1 MVKPG
6 QSSYA
11 GTTRNGV
18 TTRAYGSWGG
28 SYVIVGATPGTA
40 SALAG
45 SGWNVDSRGLR
56 ASIGQRFK
64 YGCPAG
70 GTPRVVWGSGTYTDD
85 SSICTAAVHAG
96 RISFARGGTVTILV
110 KPGQSSYAGTTRN
123 GVTTRAYGSWGGSY
137 VIVGATPGTASAL
150 AGSGWNVDSRGLRA
164 SIGQRFKYGC
174 PAGGTP
180 RVVWGSGTYTDD
192 SSICTAAVHAG
203 RISFARGGTVTILV
217 KPGQSSYT
225 GTTRNGVTTR
235 AYGSWG
241 GSYVIVGATP
251 G

>member
-1 MVKPG
+1 MRSQRVLSRSAIAAGAALAAVLMLVPSAFGGARHVAARADTGWNVTARDFRGRDGERVATTCPANG
-6 QSSYA
+6 QAFTVWGTDVYTDDSSICTAAVHAGRISFASGGTITIEIRAGQTSYA
-11 GTTRNGV
+11 GSTRSGV
-18 TTRAYGSWGG
+18 TTKDYASWGG

-96 RISFARGGTVTILV
+96 RITFARGGTITI
-110 KPGQSSYAGTTRN
+110 
-123 GVTTRAYGSWGGSY
+123 
-137 VIVGATPGTASAL
+137 VI
-150 AGSGWNVDSRGLRA
+150 
-164 SIGQRFKYGC
+164 
-174 PAGGTP
+174 
-180 RVVWGSGTYTDD
+180 
-192 SSICTAAVHAG
+192 
-203 RISFARGGTVTILV
+203 

-241 GSYVIVGATP
+241 GS
-251 G
+251 